1 MDWIRKKFI
10 SYFRE
15 ISPSQ
20 VMVIG
25 FAGVIL
31 IGSLLL
37 KLPAATASKTPLR
50 YLDALFT
57 ATSAVC
63 VTGLVVVDTGTY
75 LSTFGQVIVIIL
87 IQIGGLGFMT
97 FSTMLAILAGKRIG
111 LRERL
116 LIQEAFNQY
125 KLAGLVRL
133 IKQVVKV
140 TFLCEGTG
148 ALLLTLRFLYDMPI
162 KQAILYG
169 IFHAISAFCNAG
181 FDLFGRIYAPFSS
194 LTAYVGDWL
203 VSLVIAF
210 LIIIGGLGFPVL
222 MDIKGHRSGRRLSLH
237 SKIVLSST
245 GLLIIAGFFGFMLL
259 EYTNPETLSHLPIST
274 KIIST
279 FFQAVTPRT
288 AGFNSLPI
296 GKLRNSTLL
305 FMIIMMF
312 IGASPSSTGGGIK
325 TTTFGTILATVWSMI
340 KGKKETEVFER
351 RLSNDVVLK
360 AVTVSTIS
368 MSLVVLT
375 TLLLNITDQNMPFI
389 TLFFEATS
397 AFGTVGLSTGIT
409 PLLSDLGRVLLI
421 FTMFSG
427 RVGLFTIIMA
437 VTRSLQQTESVR
449 FVEEKVIIG

>member
-1 MDWIRKKFI
+1 MQKKFKLD
-10 SYFRE
+10 FGM

-20 VMVIG
+20 VMVLG
-25 FAGVIL
+25 FAAVIL
-31 IGSLLL
+31 LGSLLL
-37 KLPAATASKTPLR
+37 RLPVATASKIPLR
-50 YLDALFT
+50 YIDALFT

-63 VTGLVVVDTGTY
+63 VTGLVVVDTGTH
-75 LSTFGQVIVIIL
+75 LSTFGQIVVITL

-97 FSTMLAILAGKRIG
+97 FSTMLAILAGKKIG

-116 LIQEAFNQY
+116 LIQEAFNQFS
-125 KLAGLVRL
+125 LAGLVRL

-140 TFLCEGTG
+140 TLLCEGTG
-148 ALLLTLRFLYDMPI
+148 AILLTLRFLREMPL

-181 FDLFGRIYAPFSS
+181 FDLFGRIYTPFSS
-194 LTAYVGDWL
+194 LTAYVGDWT

-222 MDIKGHRSGRRLSLH
+222 MDIKSHLSGKRLSLH
-237 SKIVLSST
+237 SKLALLST
-245 GLLIIAGFFGFMLL
+245 GLLIIFGFFGFMLF
-259 EYTNPETLSHLPIST
+259 EFTNPETLWNLPIST

-288 AGFNSLPI
+288 AGFNTLPI
-296 GKLRNSTLL
+296 GKLRDSTL
-305 FMIIMMF
+305 FFIMILMF

-325 TTTFGTILATVWSMI
+325 TTTFGTILVTVWSVI
-340 KGKKETEVFER
+340 KGKKEVEVFER
-351 RLSNDVVLK
+351 RLPWDVVLK
-360 AVTVSTIS
+360 AVTISTIAIN
-368 MSLVVLT
+368 LVVLI
-375 TLLLNITDQNMPFI
+375 TLLLNITEQSLPFLSL
-389 TLFFEATS
+389 LFEVTS

-409 PLLSDLGRVLLI
+409 PLISDFGRVLLI
-421 FTMFSG
+421 LTMFSG

-437 VTRSLQQTESVR
+437 VTRSIQQNESVR